1 MKALSPE
8 LLDEIVRRL
17 VEALHPAEIRLFGSH
32 AAGTPDKGSDVD
44 LLVVV
49 EDTDVSCRELA
60 RRGRRSLWGMC
71 VPTDIIV
78 CTAADMQKWSQ
89 VSCNLLRTVARKGRV
104 VYARGE

>member
-1 MKALSPE
+1 
-8 LLDEIVRRL
+8 
-17 VEALHPAEIRLFGSH
+17 
-32 AAGTPDKGSDVD
+32 
-44 LLVVV
+44 
-49 EDTDVSCRELA
+49 
-60 RRGRRSLWGMC
+60 